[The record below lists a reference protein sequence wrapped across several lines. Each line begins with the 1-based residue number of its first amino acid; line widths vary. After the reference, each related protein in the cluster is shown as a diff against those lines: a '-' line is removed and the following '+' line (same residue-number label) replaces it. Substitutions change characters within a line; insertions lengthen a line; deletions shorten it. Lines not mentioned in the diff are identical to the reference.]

1 MARSCY
7 HFSHILL
14 PSLIAL
20 FSALAYGAADFLGGL
35 ATQRSNTIAVVI
47 VSQAAG
53 LLLLAAIILFLPG
66 SPQLRDLIWGGLA
79 GLAGG
84 GGVALLY
91 RALAIGPMSIV
102 APLTAVCAA
111 LIPVAVGV
119 ALGERLTPQTMLA
132 IVLALV
138 AIVLVG
144 QGAARGVSTTVRWDG
159 LRIALLSG
167 VLIGIFLVALAR
179 ASPGSGLW
187 PLIPARVTSVVLFAA
202 ITTAT
207 GRPVRIPAPVLPAA
221 VGGGVLDMLANAL
234 YLAAV
239 QRGPLSLMA
248 TLASLY
254 PASTILLARAFLGER
269 LSAPQVAG
277 IVCAVAATVLLVGG

>member
-1 MARSCY
+1 M
-7 HFSHILL
+7 L
-14 PSLIAL
+14 PSVLAL
-20 FSALAYGAADFLGGL
+20 LSAFAYGAADFLGGL
-35 ATQRSNTIAVVI
+35 ATHRSNTTAVVI

-53 LLLLAAIILFLPG
+53 LALLAAVILFLPG
-66 SPQLRDLIWGGLA
+66 SLPQARDLAWGGIA

-119 ALGERLTPQTMLA
+119 ALGERLTPVTMVA
-132 IVLALV
+132 IALALA

-144 QGAARGVSTTVRWDG
+144 QEPGQGALTAVRWDG
-159 LRIALLSG
+159 LRIALGAG

-179 ASPGSGLW
+179 ASPASGLW
-187 PLIPARVTSVVLFAA
+187 PLIPARVTSTVMFVA
-202 ITTAT
+202 IALAT
-207 GRPVRIPAPVLPAA
+207 GRSMRLPTPVLPAA
-221 VGGGVLDMLANAL
+221 IGGGALDMLANAL

-239 QRGPLSLMA
+239 QRGPLSLIA

-254 PASTILLARAFLGER
+254 PASTILLARVFLGER
-269 LSAPQVAG
+269 LSPTQVGG
-277 IVCAVAATVLLVGG
+277 IACAVVATVLLVSG

>member
-1 MARSCY
+1 M
-7 HFSHILL
+7 L
-14 PSLIAL
+14 PSVLAL
-20 FSALAYGAADFLGGL
+20 LSAFAYGAADFLGGL
-35 ATQRSNTIAVVI
+35 ATHRSNATAVVI

-53 LLLLAAIILFLPG
+53 LALLAAVIFFLPG
-66 SPQLRDLIWGGLA
+66 SLPQARDLAWGGIA

-119 ALGERLTPQTMLA
+119 ALGERLTPATMVA
-132 IVLALV
+132 IAMALV

-144 QGAARGVSTTVRWDG
+144 QEPRRGTATTVRWDG
-159 LRIALLSG
+159 LRIALGSG

-179 ASPGSGLW
+179 ASPASGLW
-187 PLIPARVTSVVLFAA
+187 PLIPARVTSTGMFVA
-202 ITTAT
+202 IALAS
-207 GRPVRIPAPVLPAA
+207 GRSMRLPTPVLPAA
-221 VGGGVLDMLANAL
+221 IGGGALDMLANAL
-234 YLAAV
+234 YLTAV

-254 PASTILLARAFLGER
+254 PASTILLARVFLNER
-269 LSAPQVAG
+269 LSPMQAG
-277 IVCAVAATVLLVGG
+277 GIACAVVATVLLVSG

>member
-1 MARSCY
+1 MLPPVLA
-7 HFSHILL
+7 LL
-14 PSLIAL
+14 
-20 FSALAYGAADFLGGL
+20 SAFAYGAADFLGGL
-35 ATQRSNTIAVVI
+35 ATHRSNTTAVVI

-53 LLLLAAIILFLPG
+53 LALLAAVILFLPG
-66 SPQLRDLIWGGLA
+66 SLPHARDLAWGSTA

-119 ALGERLTPQTMLA
+119 ALGERLTPVTMVA
-132 IVLALV
+132 IALALA

-144 QGAARGVSTTVRWDG
+144 QEPGRGALTAVRWDG
-159 LRIALLSG
+159 LRIALGAG

-179 ASPGSGLW
+179 ASPASGLW
-187 PLIPARVTSVVLFAA
+187 PLIPARITSTVMFVA
-202 ITTAT
+202 IALAT
-207 GRPVRIPAPVLPAA
+207 GRSMRLPTPVLPAA
-221 VGGGVLDMLANAL
+221 IGGGALDMLANAL

-254 PASTILLARAFLGER
+254 PASTILLARVFLGER
-269 LSAPQVAG
+269 LSPTQVGG
-277 IVCAVAATVLLVGG
+277 IACAVVATVLLVSG

>member
-1 MARSCY
+1 M
-7 HFSHILL
+7 L
-14 PSLIAL
+14 PSVIAL
-20 FSALAYGAADFLGGL
+20 LSAFAYGAADFLGGL
-35 ATQRSNTIAVVI
+35 ATHRANTIAVVI

-53 LLLLAAIILFLPG
+53 LALLAAVIIFLPG
-66 SPQLRDLIWGGLA
+66 SLPHARDMAWGATA

-119 ALGERLTPQTMLA
+119 SLGERLTPVTMVA
-132 IVLALV
+132 IALALA

-144 QGAARGVSTTVRWDG
+144 QEPRRGAATGVRWDG
-159 LRIALLSG
+159 LRIALASG
-167 VLIGIFLVALAR
+167 VLIGVFLVALAR
-179 ASPGSGLW
+179 ASPASGLW
-187 PLIPARVTSVVLFAA
+187 PLIPARVTSIAMFAA
-202 ITTAT
+202 IALAT
-207 GRPVRIPAPVLPAA
+207 GRSIRLPAPVLPTAI
-221 VGGGVLDMLANAL
+221 GGGALDVLANAL

-239 QRGPLSLMA
+239 QRGPLSLIA

-254 PASTILLARAFLGER
+254 PASTILLARVFLGER
-269 LSAPQVAG
+269 LSASQVGG
-277 IVCAVAATVLLVGG
+277 IACAVVATVLLVSG

>member
-1 MARSCY
+1 M
-7 HFSHILL
+7 L
-14 PSLIAL
+14 PPVIAL
-20 FSALAYGAADFLGGL
+20 LSAVAYGAADFLGGL
-35 ATQRSNTIAVVI
+35 ATHRSNTMAVVI

-53 LLLLAAIILFLPG
+53 LALLTVVILFLPG
-66 SPQLRDLIWGGLA
+66 SLPATRDLAWGAIA

-91 RALAIGPMSIV
+91 RALAIGPMSMV

-119 ALGERLTPQTMLA
+119 ALGERLTPVTMA
-132 IVLALV
+132 GIALALA

-144 QGAARGVSTTVRWDG
+144 QEQGRGARAAVHWEG
-159 LRIALLSG
+159 LRIALASG
-167 VLIGIFLVALAR
+167 VLIGLFLVALAR
-179 ASPGSGLW
+179 AAPASGLW
-187 PLIPARVTSVVLFAA
+187 PLIPARVTSVAMFAVIA
-202 ITTAT
+202 LAT
-207 GRPVRIPAPVLPAA
+207 GRSMRLPTPVLPAA
-221 VGGGVLDMLANAL
+221 IGGGALDMLANAL

-254 PASTILLARAFLGER
+254 PASTILLARVFLGER
-269 LSAPQVAG
+269 LSPTQVGG
-277 IVCAVAATVLLVGG
+277 IACAVVATVLLVSG